1 MRSLIDNHCH
11 NLHSSPVSTVYCHPQ
26 YIASGAEDGT
36 VVVRSHS
43 GSFRRQFIVEGPVT
57 GICIP
62 STGEGIAVVDSAGSI
77 SAFDIKSGERFFHQP
92 GKASRS
98 FLAVAL
104 NHTHTKIAG
113 LGADGVL
120 RIWELPSEVRD
131 INWPEH
137 MGQTLQFDHRGERLL
152 TITDKGQPRL
162 YNLKHPA
169 TLEFEYINTHMEHAH
184 LIHHN
189 SKVLLGGPYGLI
201 TLDSNSR
208 HILRS
213 SISERSSGILGI
225 AVSPQEDRV
234 AALTHRSVHILSLP
248 DLQPVDSYKH
258 KVSNVQNAIAWTP
271 RGIFIGGPTGQMH
284 GRRDPAP
291 CPPIHT
297 ASSIGSFRLAAHQK
311 LFFIWRNNKRVGG
324 MELPHEPKQI
334 IINRSGS
341 LIAVSFQFAPVQVYD
356 AKSGELVMNA
366 HESTINA
373 KEIFVGSTHPII
385 LVQLANGGCKW
396 WDLNT
401 QKGFALNW
409 PVCSTL
415 TAGGTWMGVI
425 TPAGD
430 IQILDPTTGKPCLPS
445 PEKPMAMP
453 VSLAFVNRSPTLLTF
468 DNEKV
473 LTRYD
478 LLPSAEDNIPAVG
491 EDIVQ
496 ITRNVDKIW
505 GVTGGKYC
513 ALRITEKD
521 HIDYLW
527 VPLNGERDPHI
538 VEKVPF
544 GSDIDVENGKII
556 QIAKAEAILERDA
569 FGNEEMVMRSLS
581 LDDWIG
587 FNAQTI
593 IAKSE
598 NALLITNS

>member
-1 MRSLIDNHCH
+1 
-11 NLHSSPVSTVYCHPQ
+11 
-26 YIASGAEDGT
+26 
-36 VVVRSHS
+36 
-43 GSFRRQFIVEGPVT
+43 
-57 GICIP
+57 
-62 STGEGIAVVDSAGSI
+62 
-77 SAFDIKSGERFFHQP
+77 
-92 GKASRS
+92 
-98 FLAVAL
+98 
-104 NHTHTKIAG
+104 
-113 LGADGVL
+113 
-120 RIWELPSEVRD
+120 
-131 INWPEH
+131 
-137 MGQTLQFDHRGERLL
+137 
-152 TITDKGQPRL
+152 
-162 YNLKHPA
+162 
-169 TLEFEYINTHMEHAH
+169 
-184 LIHHN
+184 
-189 SKVLLGGPYGLI
+189 
-201 TLDSNSR
+201 
-208 HILRS
+208 
-213 SISERSSGILGI
+213 
-225 AVSPQEDRV
+225 
-234 AALTHRSVHILSLP
+234 
-248 DLQPVDSYKH
+248 
-258 KVSNVQNAIAWTP
+258 
-271 RGIFIGGPTGQMH
+271 
-284 GRRDPAP
+284 
-291 CPPIHT
+291 
-297 ASSIGSFRLAAHQK
+297 
-311 LFFIWRNNKRVGG
+311 
-324 MELPHEPKQI
+324 
-334 IINRSGS
+334 
-341 LIAVSFQFAPVQVYD
+341 
-356 AKSGELVMNA
+356 
-366 HESTINA
+366 
-373 KEIFVGSTHPII
+373 
-385 LVQLANGGCKW
+385 
-396 WDLNT
+396 
-401 QKGFALNW
+401 
-409 PVCSTL
+409 
-415 TAGGTWMGVI
+415 MGVI